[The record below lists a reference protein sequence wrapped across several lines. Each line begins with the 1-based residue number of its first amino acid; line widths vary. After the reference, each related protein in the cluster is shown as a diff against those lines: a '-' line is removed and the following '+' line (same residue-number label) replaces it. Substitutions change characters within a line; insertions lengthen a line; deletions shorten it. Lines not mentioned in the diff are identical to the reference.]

1 MEVDE
6 VDHQGIVR
14 GTKRPPSEIDQEA
27 QLRQEAF
34 ATLQNQQLH
43 EPADPFFV
51 QRQRQRQ
58 RKRQRQR
65 QSSDVNVSNF
75 EFYALC
81 VS

>member
-14 GTKRPPSEIDQEA
+14 GTRRPPSEIDQEA

-58 RKRQRQR
+58 RQR